1 MKVVLIDD
9 ERENRRLIEF
19 FFKSQERDVELLSFA
34 DPVAAVEAVRQTP
47 DIALV
52 ISDLVMPAMTGEE
65 VLREVKAF
73 NPDLPVIIVTGHGTI
88 DNAVSLLK
96 AGAYDFVTRPFKK
109 DEFLNR
115 VDQALD
121 RFRLSREVTELR
133 KRLEKERGP
142 SPILA
147 ASPRMTAILDKLP
160 SVARSNAP
168 VLIRGESGT
177 GKELIAREVH
187 RLSQRSTGPFVAINC
202 GAIPS
207 ELLESELFGAR
218 RGSYTGAYSDRKGVI
233 REAHKG
239 TLFLDEIGD
248 MAIPLQ
254 VKLLRFLQEG
264 EIRPIG
270 ESRSFPVDVRVVAA
284 TNRPL
289 EQSIRDRTFRNDLY
303 YRLNVLPIHLPPL
316 RERKEDIPLL
326 ADHFLRKFGSESG
339 RDPLPRLSVA
349 AIQKLCDYDWPGN
362 IRELE
367 SAIYRAL
374 VMSNGDEIGPSNIP
388 LGGEEDLHLFATT
401 EEKPFR
407 EAKREVVT
415 RFEIGYVTRLL
426 EACRGNVPEAARRAG
441 QDRKSF
447 WRIMTKHGIDPAD
460 FR

>member
-1 MKVVLIDD
+1 MKIVLIDD
-9 ERENRRLIEF
+9 EEENRRLIEF
-19 FFKSQERDVELLSFA
+19 FFKMEGSDIELLSFS
-34 DPVAAVEAVRQTP
+34 DPFAALEAVKQHT
-47 DIALV
+47 DIALL
-52 ISDLVMPAMTGEE
+52 ISDLVMPGMTGEE
-65 VLREVKAF
+65 VLREVKATI
-73 NPDLPVIIVTGHGTI
+73 PDLPVIIVTGHGTI

-96 AGAYDFVTRPFKK
+96 SGAYDFVTRPFKRE
-109 DEFLNR
+109 EFLNR
-115 VDQALD
+115 VDQALEKY
-121 RFRLSREVTELR
+121 RLSQEVSVLR
-133 KRLEKERGP
+133 RRLAAQPGAP
-142 SPILA
+142 QILA
-147 ASPRMTAILDKLP
+147 ASPRMIAILDKLP
-160 SVARSNAP
+160 SIARSNAP

-187 RLSQRSTGPFVAINC
+187 RLSPRGRGPFVAINC

-218 RGSYTGAYSDRKGVI
+218 RGSYTGAYTDRKGVI
-233 REAHKG
+233 REANRG

-254 VKLLRFLQEG
+254 VKMLRFLQEG

-270 ESRSFPVDVRVVAA
+270 EARSFPVDVRVVAA

-289 EQSIRDRTFRNDLY
+289 EQSIREHSFRNDLY

-316 RERKEDIPLL
+316 RERREDIPLL
-326 ADHFLRKFGSESG
+326 ADHFLRKFNEESQ
-339 RDPLPRLSVA
+339 RQPPPRLSGS

-374 VMSNGDEIGPSNIP
+374 VMTNGEEIGPANLP
-388 LGGEEDLHLFATT
+388 LGGEESVHLYPAD

-407 EAKREVVT
+407 EAKREVVA
-415 RFEIGYVTRLL
+415 RFEVGYVTRLL
-426 EACRGNVPEAARRAG
+426 EACKGNVPEAARRAG

-447 WRIMTKHGIDPAD
+447 WRIMTRHGIDPTR